1 MNSSTFSSET
11 RRTQAVLAFLITFI
25 VIVVPYE
32 LAVRRAVRH
41 HAPRHQ
47 EEVRRSS
54 ARSKIDGFTD
64 ELSAGNRFS
73 TVVVG
78 TSRAQNGFRPDVL
91 DLLGGRAYNLSISA
105 ASGIVGLELL
115 QQLHAYPE
123 RLIVSVSPLDFTNVA
138 VERGKKALN
147 TIPQLKAGPED
158 DGPGAVARRWTYAVF
173 SGAARERRRNF
184 TEWAKLIEVQG
195 EVQGNVYE
203 FLYDPEPGEYGT
215 WIRGFICS
223 RGDAAPDVF
232 VRQPSVSR
240 SEYDEAKAI
249 LFRRFESSLRNFQQR
264 GTEVILVRVP
274 TSPSFRRA
282 ENRLTF
288 DADIR
293 ASSSRLGVA
302 YIDGMEMM
310 PPDFSADPRYFYDRG
325 HLNFKGGTRFTRALV
340 ELLKRQSDH
349 TPSGRVVARANLE
362 RAGRRSTVDH

>member
-1 MNSSTFSSET
+1 MNSSTSSSET
-11 RRTQAVLAFLITFI
+11 SRTQAVLAFLITFI

-64 ELSAGNRFS
+64 ELAGGNRFS

-78 TSRAQNGFRPDVL
+78 NSRAQNGFRPDVL

-105 ASGIVGLELL
+105 VSGIVGLELL
-115 QQLHAYPE
+115 QQLDAYPE
-123 RLIVSVSPLDFTNVA
+123 RLIVSVSPLDFANRA

-147 TIPQLKAGPED
+147 TIPQLEAGPED

-195 EVQGNVYE
+195 NAYE

-223 RGDAAPDVF
+223 RGDAPPDVF
-232 VRQPSVSR
+232 VQQPSVSR
-240 SEYDEAKAI
+240 SDYDEAKAI
-249 LFRRFESSLRNFQQR
+249 LFRRFESSLRDFQHR

-282 ENRLTF
+282 ENSLTF

-293 ASSSRLGVA
+293 ASSTRLGVA

-310 PPDFSADPRYFYDRG
+310 PPDFSADPRHFYDRG
-325 HLNFKGGTRFTRALV
+325 HLNFKGGTRFTHALV
-340 ELLKRQSDH
+340 ERLKRQSDH
-349 TPSGRVVARANLE
+349 TPSGRVVARATNLE
-362 RAGRRSTVDH
+362 RADRRSTVDH